1 MSDPR
6 VEAIRANTLVGRG
19 SCSRIDECMSDDE
32 VLAHV
37 KDMDVDKAVI
47 WALDDEELWLEQG
60 LNQRWGAADDPQ
72 LLTYN
77 DFIAR
82 RKEAERG
89 NTRRGS

>member
-6 VEAIRANTLVGRG
+6 VEAIRANPLVGRG

-32 VLAHV
+32 VLEHV
-37 KDMDVDKAVI
+37 KDLDVDKAVV

-60 LNQRWGAADDPQ
+60 LNQRWGEDDDPQ

-82 RKEAERG
+82 RKEAEG
-89 NTRRGS
+89 EDDRRGP